1 MNPGVNRLGRYL
13 CYALVV
19 FAACC
24 VAGAQNAQSQDTIT
38 PLDIAGVVEGRF
50 VVPDPPSLKEGEVN
64 EILVDVTA
72 RGVTAHDVSVSVRYA
87 DLMGQSYNREDNRDG
102 LPLKRHSDGTM
113 YFEFTP
119 THLGDVEMSVG
130 ITFADGLI
138 EVEETKGTV
147 GFSDAKPSRLL
158 AMGTER
164 VPNSL
169 VLGMPKSDPDASK
182 DDFFPLHP
190 EAFFEGQPH
199 PVPIPAADVRYT
211 VFAVPG
217 QEPPITVDPA
227 TGVVQTVHIGHALI
241 RMSFEGATGY
251 LCIDVRQSYR
261 ESANRASCSDLVPKG
276 ESLPPAQPPSPIGWK
291 RVMPPPARPQ

>member
-87 DLMGQSYNREDNRDG
+87 DLMGQSYKQEDNREG
-102 LPLKRHSDGTM
+102 LPLKRLSDGTT

-119 THLGDVEMSVG
+119 THIGEFEMSVD
-130 ITFADGLI
+130 IIFADGLI
-138 EVEETKGTV
+138 EVEKTKGRV
-147 GFSDAKPSRLL
+147 EFSDARPTRIE
-158 AMGTER
+158 AMGTEDHL
-164 VPNSL
+164 SL
-169 VLGMPKSDPDASK
+169 IMGMPKSNPNARREDR
-182 DDFFPLHP
+182 FLLHP
-190 EAFFEGQPH
+190 EAFFEGQAH
-199 PVPIPAADVRYT
+199 PVPIPPADVHYN
-211 VFAVPG
+211 VISPSG
-217 QEPPITVDPA
+217 QEIPITVDSEM
-227 TGVVQTVHIGHALI
+227 GGVQTVHIGHALV

-251 LCIDVRQSYR
+251 LCVDVRENYR
-261 ESANRASCSDLVPKG
+261 DSFNPATCADLVPKG